1 MRTARILVVMIV
13 VHIVTTAAAPGSVK
27 QGKAKFSL
35 IGPGCCRTM
44 GGGLRAWDEPSTAE
58 AIAAK
63 RVHDRPMNR
72 TTCAVQCAALER
84 CTHFEL
90 NMHDEPAHSNQGVCS
105 VFASGGHSVTTACKD
120 SSGRPRMH
128 CFAAAKLAWTRAILA
143 RTNRTRKAPPGQRL
157 HSSTGISSSKFTIG
171 VVANEFFDL
180 DLGRMGGFGWSTLLL
195 AEVFRRREDLH
206 VQLIFIFADHTQRK
220 ASSRRNGGSRGITTV
235 HGWPLIELQS
245 HKKNDAGSAMP
256 WTQRYPQAA
265 QPDVFIFIDFRDSY
279 LRAHTAMPHVP
290 IILWA
295 RDPRTKHQ
303 AELIQANLACV
314 LCTGV
319 HTCCMHMHMCMCM
332 CMYYV
337 LG

>member
-13 VHIVTTAAAPGSVK
+13 VHIVTTAAASGSVK
-27 QGKAKFSL
+27 QGKAKAPQFSL

-58 AIAAK
+58 AIAAM
-63 RVHDRPMNR
+63 RVRDRPMNR
-72 TTCAVQCAALER
+72 TACAVQCAALER

-90 NMHDEPAHSNQGVCS
+90 NMHDEPAHSNRGACS
-105 VFASGGHSVTTACKD
+105 VFASGGYSVTTACKD

-128 CFAAAKLAWTRAILA
+128 CFAAVNSAWTNSSQSLLLRGGSPQEVV
-143 RTNRTRKAPPGQRL
+143 APD
-157 HSSTGISSSKFTIG
+157 HSMGISSGKFTIG

-180 DLGRMGGFGWSTLLL
+180 HLGRMGGFGWSTLLL
-195 AEVFRRREDLH
+195 AQVFRRREDLH

-220 ASSRRNGGSRGITTV
+220 ASSRSKNGNEVSSV
-235 HGWPLIELQS
+235 HGWPLIEL
-245 HKKNDAGSAMP
+245 HEPERP
-256 WTQRYPQAA
+256 WTQRYLQAA
-265 QPDVFIFIDFRDSY
+265 QLDVFIFIDFRDSY

-295 RDPRTKHQ
+295 RDPRTKQQ
-303 AELIQANLACV
+303 AKLIQANLACAHYHAA
-314 LCTGV
+314 CACACV
-319 HTCCMHMHMCMCM
+319 HVCPCAL
-332 CMYYV
+332 